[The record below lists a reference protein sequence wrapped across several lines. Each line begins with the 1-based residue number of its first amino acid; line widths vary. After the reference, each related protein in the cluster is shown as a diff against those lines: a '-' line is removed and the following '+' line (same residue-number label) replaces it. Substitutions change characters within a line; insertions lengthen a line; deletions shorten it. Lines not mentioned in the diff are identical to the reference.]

1 VAQRD
6 QVLQA
11 GAAGIEVERQG
22 EYADV
27 TAYRRSSTGEWVAVR
42 SNPVTTP
49 STPTDQT
56 NSYRIMSNGN
66 NDAVAP
72 NAHRLLWA
80 GFMAIL
86 AAGVGFGV
94 RGGILDDWSAQF
106 GFTQQQSGEITGFG
120 LVGFGLIILFGAL
133 LADVVGYGK
142 LMIAAFL
149 CHFVGAALC
158 LGASPAYGEA
168 HNQAAA
174 YNLLKWGQILFSIG
188 NGLAEAV
195 VNPLVA
201 TCFPRNRTHYLNILH
216 AGWPAGL
223 VLGSLANYAFDAK
236 SGVAGHTSW
245 EVQWALFL
253 VPVVL
258 YGVMCLGQNFP
269 KSEASTKGVGIGS
282 MLSEFAAPLLL
293 FLLFVHALV
302 GYAEL
307 QPEAIY
313 NTADLIGPEGRILSY
328 RKSHLPFIGIDR
340 FTAPGNELEI
350 VETKFGKIGILICY
364 DQRAPE
370 NARTLALKGA
380 DLILIPTNWPEGAE
394 MSANHISRARA
405 AENHVFYACCNRVGT
420 EKGTRFIGQSKIL
433 NPSGKTLAEAG
444 DGETT
449 IRAEFDLAIARDKR
463 VVIEA
468 GIYEYDVFQD
478 RRPDLYEPITK
489 KEAS

>member
-1 VAQRD
+1 LKLAVVQTDVAYGD
-6 QVLQA
+6 LEKNLDKILA
-11 GAAGIEVERQG
+11 YLESESAAGTDLVVFPECAATGYVANSLEEAQTVAIPPTGLQPIE
-22 EYADV
+22 
-27 TAYRRSSTGEWVAVR
+27 
-42 SNPVTTP
+42 
-49 STPTDQT
+49 
-56 NSYRIMSNGN
+56 
-66 NDAVAP
+66 DACK
-72 NAHRLLWA
+72 RL
-80 GFMAIL
+80 
-86 AAGVGFGV
+86 
-94 RGGILDDWSAQF
+94 GI
-106 GFTQQQSGEITGFG
+106 
-120 LVGFGLIILFGAL
+120 
-133 LADVVGYGK
+133 
-142 LMIAAFL
+142 
-149 CHFVGAALC
+149 
-158 LGASPAYGEA
+158 
-168 HNQAAA
+168 
-174 YNLLKWGQILFSIG
+174 
-188 NGLAEAV
+188 
-195 VNPLVA
+195 
-201 TCFPRNRTHYLNILH
+201 
-216 AGWPAGL
+216 
-223 VLGSLANYAFDAK
+223 
-236 SGVAGHTSW
+236 
-245 EVQWALFL
+245 
-253 VPVVL
+253 
-258 YGVMCLGQNFP
+258 
-269 KSEASTKGVGIGS
+269 
-282 MLSEFAAPLLL
+282 
-293 FLLFVHALV
+293 HALV

-313 NTADLIGPEGRILSY
+313 NTADLFSPEGRIFSY

-380 DLILIPTNWPEGAE
+380 DLILLPTNWPEGAE

-444 DGETT
+444 DEETT